1 MPQLVPRLGVQAEDT
16 FLRSGEP
23 RGRATPAVAGQT
35 LHSERIVSVF
45 IHGEQSA
52 ANDGDGRKPAA
63 DRFPPDHSRPLR
75 GPGVTQAGLQRQ
87 TIPVGTAPLGP
98 ITDQEIGT
106 TGWRLD
112 LLQFLQPFE
121 IAAVPLQIELGVG
134 EYATDEQQ
142 KDGTGY
148 DPYTRHSS
156 FIGV

>member
-16 FLRSGEP
+16 FLRSGDR
-23 RGRATPAVAGQT
+23 RGWTTPAVVGC
-35 LHSERIVSVF
+35 IVSVF

-75 GPGVTQAGLQRQ
+75 GPGPAQVGLQRQ
-87 TIPVGTAPLGP
+87 AIPVGTAPLGP
-98 ITDQEIGT
+98 ITYQEIGT
-106 TGWRLD
+106 TVRRLD
-112 LLQFLQPFE
+112 LLQFLQPFG
-121 IAAVPLQIELGVG
+121 IAAATLQIEFGVC
-134 EYATDEQQ
+134 EHPTDEQQ

-148 DPYTRHSS
+148 DPYARHSS